1 MRKKSGGG
9 GSGERYTRDLGVPWL
24 VLLLLLLLLS
34 RILAS
39 TRKSWLSRL
48 RGETSWAE
56 SGGRGTTAGVRSWPM
71 PVTGETWNAK
81 LGAKVFLVPGRG
93 GVVGRGGFDSSP
105 ILSSGFFI
113 CLIARPGRLI
123 PVTSVDKRCPC
134 STCCCCC
141 CCCCVVARR
150 VVARAASSTAFC
162 VIEDTTTEE
171 FDPSKGRYTLIY
183 AYIWSKFVV
192 RHVRVP
198 LVAFMWQMWKSYQ
211 RGYSCTFAQKTLLF
225 CTTRS
230 TVLRNERIS
239 VKMNRCCF
247 HIFSIC
253 DRG

>member
-113 CLIARPGRLI
+113 CLIARPCRLI
-123 PVTSVDKRCPC
+123 PVTSVDKRCHC
-134 STCCCCC
+134 SICCCCLLLC
-141 CCCCVVARR
+141 CCKKSRCPRR
-150 VVARAASSTAFC
+150 FFHC

-183 AYIWSKFVV
+183 IWSKFVV

-198 LVAFMWQMWKSYQ
+198 LVAFMWQVWKSYQ
-211 RGYSCTFAQKTLLF
+211 RGYSCTFGQKTLLF